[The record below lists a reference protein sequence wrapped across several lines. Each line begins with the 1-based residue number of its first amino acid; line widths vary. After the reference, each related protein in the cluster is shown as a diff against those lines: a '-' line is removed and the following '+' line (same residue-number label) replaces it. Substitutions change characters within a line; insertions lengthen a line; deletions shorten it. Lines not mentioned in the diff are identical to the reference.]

1 MMGVCAGNHV
11 TGINQSYLILPTVS
25 VDCRDTLSF
34 ISFSP
39 CPISHQPSN
48 KRRFKPTTSVT
59 KRQKKTDP
67 QLDRS
72 NPPDIQVTSAQQQLA
87 VDTGNEPSNTLEG
100 DERGDISKEG
110 TTPYAPV
117 QKPPLDPD
125 AVLRII
131 RAHVEQQSSK
141 RKPPRNGVSKDVL
154 KQQGEIKRRRLEQ
167 EKQVK
172 EGKDGPNEQV
182 ATPQVTMVNG
192 EIVLDPSSLSYSAP
206 STPRQEIVEV
216 VHEEKN
222 ENLVDKNVKRKRKGI
237 PKQWTQQEEELLYE
251 LFKEHGLAFHKIS
264 EYIPG
269 RDAKNIQKKYDKE
282 CKLNPFKI
290 SEAFKR

>member
-1 MMGVCAGNHV
+1 MSDLSPA
-11 TGINQSYLILPTVS
+11 INK
-25 VDCRDTLSF
+25 
-34 ISFSP
+34 
-39 CPISHQPSN
+39 N

>member
-1 MMGVCAGNHV
+1 MSDLSPAISKCHW
-11 TGINQSYLILPTVS
+11 IYILHLLYSNSATAI
-25 VDCRDTLSF
+25 DK
-34 ISFSP
+34 
-39 CPISHQPSN
+39 N

-172 EGKDGPNEQV
+172 EGKDGPNE
-182 ATPQVTMVNG
+182 
-192 EIVLDPSSLSYSAP
+192 
-206 STPRQEIVEV
+206 
-216 VHEEKN
+216 
-222 ENLVDKNVKRKRKGI
+222 
-237 PKQWTQQEEELLYE
+237 
-251 LFKEHGLAFHKIS
+251 
-264 EYIPG
+264 
-269 RDAKNIQKKYDKE
+269 
-282 CKLNPFKI
+282 
-290 SEAFKR
+290 